1 MKRVVSWCVL
11 VALSCVGLVACG
23 TGPAGPSLS
32 PPPTTTATAVRESS
46 SPSPVVTSVYKPATA
61 TSKAQN
67 VPVPV
72 MPEAAKKE
80 TPEGAKAFV
89 GYWVA
94 MLSYA
99 YETGDVKTLD
109 TLGAPGCRLCHSQP
123 TNIASEWS
131 NGAWTEGGKLRIPHF
146 EIKATPYP
154 SRVTLVAQI
163 DQDAIKVHD
172 RNGKITAS
180 RPKATTAVAFVVDYS
195 TKGWG
200 ITDSKRWVGE

>member
-1 MKRVVSWCVL
+1 MKRAVSWCLFVL
-11 VALSCVGLVACG
+11 LSCVSLVACG
-23 TGPAGPSLS
+23 TGPAGPSPS
-32 PPPTTTATAVRESS
+32 PPPTTPASATA
-46 SPSPVVTSVYKPATA
+46 SPSPSAVAKPVYKPATA
-61 TSKAQN
+61 TSKALN

-109 TLGAPGCRLCHSQP
+109 TLGAPECRLCHSQP
-123 TNIASEWS
+123 TNIKAQWS
-131 NGAWTEGGKLRIPHF
+131 NGAWTEGGKLRVPDF

-163 DQDAIKVHD
+163 DQDAIKVHNK
-172 RNGKITAS
+172 NGKITAS
-180 RPKATTAVAFVVDYS
+180 RPKATTALAFVVDYS